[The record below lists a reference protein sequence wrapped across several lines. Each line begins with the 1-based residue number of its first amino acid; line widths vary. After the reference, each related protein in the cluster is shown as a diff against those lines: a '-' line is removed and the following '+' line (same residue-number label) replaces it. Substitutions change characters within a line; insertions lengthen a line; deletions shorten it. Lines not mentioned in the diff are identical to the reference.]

1 MDNNVNKTFILAL
14 LVLGGLLAMQ
24 LIPEIPLWEGKSSR
38 KVNMLSDI
46 MENEDSIR
54 KAKLLDK
61 MMAEALNIEDSVPEG
76 VVPIIDFI
84 DDSTKTRQMD
94 RFYAKLA
101 ALEDDTTGT
110 AEPVRI
116 AIYGDSY
123 IQGDIMVEHLRDQL
137 QDKFGGGGVGA
148 VNIACAHPGYRA
160 SIQQRVN
167 DITEYDRNNKAFK
180 EHRQGLSC
188 AYTYGNGNTTYTIT
202 DQTDLGIKHN
212 GKVERAIVYFTPRG
226 GATVSAAV
234 NDGAFKQIYRGT
246 SKEVQAVKVEG
257 PIDKFSLRVS
267 GSGETDFYF
276 ASLES
281 HGVVLDNFGVQGA
294 NGMHLLGIPDE
305 TFFSFAKA
313 RQYDL
318 VILEFGL
325 NACSPGQK
333 NFTFYMEQMTKVIER
348 YKKAFPGVAILVFS
362 ASDRA
367 KRAADG
373 SLQTMNGVQELVLAQ
388 SEMAKKGKVAF
399 WNLYKALTDEGGVA
413 RLTELGEAQKDY
425 IHVNRKGGKRIAG
438 LIYKAL
444 INGYD
449 NYKRRHPSI
458 TLDNIQEKQ

>member
-1 MDNNVNKTFILAL
+1 MDNNLNKTFILAL
-14 LVLGGLLAMQ
+14 LILGGLLAMYF
-24 LIPEIPLWEGKSSR
+24 IPEIPLWEGKNSR

-46 MENEDSIR
+46 MENEDSTKI
-54 KAKLLDK
+54 KEMEA
-61 MMAEALNIEDSVPEG
+61 MMEAALNIEDSVPEG
-76 VVPIIDFI
+76 VVPIIDFVN
-84 DDSTKTRQMD
+84 DSTKTRQLD
-94 RFYAKLA
+94 NFYAKLD
-101 ALEDDTTGT
+101 ALANDTTGT

-160 SIQQRVN
+160 SIQQRASN
-167 DITEYDRNNKAFK
+167 IIEYDRNNKGFK
-180 EHRQGLSC
+180 SSRQGLSC
-188 AYTYGNGNTTYTIT
+188 AYTYGNGNTTYTTT
-202 DQTDLGIKHN
+202 DQTEFGIKHN
-212 GKVERAIVYFTPRG
+212 GKVERAIVYFAPRG

-234 NDGAFKQIYRGT
+234 NDGAFKQIYKGT
-246 SKEVQAVKVEG
+246 SQEVQAVTVEG
-257 PIDKFSLRVS
+257 PMDKFSLNVS
-267 GSGETDFYF
+267 GSGATDFYF
-276 ASLES
+276 TSLES
-281 HGVVLDNFGVQGA
+281 RGVVLDNFGVQGSS
-294 NGMHLLGIPDE
+294 GMHLLDIPDE

-318 VILEFGL
+318 IILEFGL

-333 NFTFYMEQMTKVIER
+333 NFTFYIDQMTKVIER
-348 YKKAFPGVAILVFS
+348 YQKAFPGVAILVFS

-399 WNLYKALTDEGGVA
+399 WNLYKALSNEGGVA

-438 LIYKAL
+438 LVYKAI

-458 TLDNIQEKQ
+458 TLDSIQEQE